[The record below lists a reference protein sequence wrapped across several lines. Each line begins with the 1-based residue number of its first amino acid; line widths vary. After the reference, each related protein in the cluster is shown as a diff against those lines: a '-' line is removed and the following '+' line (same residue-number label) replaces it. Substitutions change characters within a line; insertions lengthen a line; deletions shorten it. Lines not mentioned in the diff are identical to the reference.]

1 MEVEFTLTYENFA
14 YYEKLIISEEEIT
27 WSITPSNEE
36 NKKSVI
42 IKTFIDEDNIEFL
55 LSFLE
60 ENEIYNENYKFSYHF
75 IDDNS
80 MKIYKRV
87 FKVSNIYR
95 VLKEAKVTPLF
106 LSEFKDFNSIVNY
119 FNNYETPKCTKLVL
133 EYCNNARFRYNVIIE
148 KIVISEDKIEYYSSM
163 YKKDSSNIQ
172 AYKISDD
179 DEYIKDNK
187 FISFDKDIDFEEI
200 KKLWK
205 LFSETED
212 LGCDMPFL
220 SVNFINNNEIYNL
233 CFDLDFDNN
242 YLLVFKDY
250 IYDKFLK
257 GTNISPLFLASS
269 YKEYNKLVKAIA
281 KKK

>member
-1 MEVEFTLTYENFA
+1 MELEFTLTYENFD
-14 YYEKLIISEEEIT
+14 YYEKLIINEEEIT

-55 LSFLE
+55 LSFLD
-60 ENEIYNENYKFSYHF
+60 ENNIYKENYEFSYHF

-95 VLKEAKVTPLF
+95 VLKDAKVTPLF
-106 LSEFKDFNSIVNY
+106 LSEFKDFNNIVNY
-119 FNNYETPKCTKLVL
+119 FNNYESPKCSKLML

-148 KIVISEDKIEYYSSM
+148 KIIISEDKIEYYSSL

-172 AYKISDD
+172 AFKISDD
-179 DEYIKDNK
+179 DKQIKDNK
-187 FISFDKDIDFEEI
+187 FISFDKKIDSDEI
-200 KKLWK
+200 KKLWN
-205 LFSETED
+205 LFSETQD

-220 SVNFINNNEIYNL
+220 SVEFINNNEIYNL

-250 IYDKFLK
+250 IYDTFLK
-257 GTNISPLFLASS
+257 DTNISPLFLASS
-269 YKEYNKLVKAIA
+269 YKEYNKLVKAIS

>member
-1 MEVEFTLTYENFA
+1 MEVEFTLTYENFD
-14 YYEKLIISEEEIT
+14 YYEKLIINEEEIT

-36 NKKSVI
+36 NKKIVI

-60 ENEIYNENYKFSYHF
+60 ENEIYKENYEFSYHF

-106 LSEFKDFNSIVNY
+106 LSEFKDFNNIVNY
-119 FNNYETPKCTKLVL
+119 FNNYETPKCTKLML

-148 KIVISEDKIEYYSSM
+148 KIIISEDKIEYYSSM

-250 IYDKFLK
+250 IYDTFLK
-257 GTNISPLFLASS
+257 GTNISPLFLARS
-269 YKEYNKLVKAIA
+269 YKEYNKLVKAIS

>member
-1 MEVEFTLTYENFA
+1 
-14 YYEKLIISEEEIT
+14 
-27 WSITPSNEE
+27 
-36 NKKSVI
+36 
-42 IKTFIDEDNIEFL
+42 
-55 LSFLE
+55 
-60 ENEIYNENYKFSYHF
+60 
-75 IDDNS
+75 

-95 VLKEAKVTPLF
+95 VLKEAKITPLF
-106 LSEFKDFNSIVNY
+106 LSEFKDFNNIVNY
-119 FNNYETPKCTKLVL
+119 FNNYETSKCSKLML

-148 KIVISEDKIEYYSSM
+148 KIIISEDKIEYYSSM

-172 AYKISDD
+172 AYKISYD

-187 FISFDKDIDFEEI
+187 FISFDKEIDSKEI

-220 SVNFINNNEIYNL
+220 SVKFINNNEIYNL
-233 CFDLDFDNN
+233 CFDLEFDNN

-269 YKEYNKLVKAIA
+269 FKEYNKLVKALS

>member
-1 MEVEFTLTYENFA
+1 MEVEFTLTYENFD
-14 YYEKLIISEEEIT
+14 YYEKLIINEEEIT

-36 NKKSVI
+36 NKKTIS

-60 ENEIYNENYKFSYHF
+60 ENEINKENYEFSYHF

-106 LSEFKDFNSIVNY
+106 LSEFKDFNNIVNY
-119 FNNYETPKCTKLVL
+119 FNNYETPKCTKLML

-172 AYKISDD
+172 AYKIFDD

-220 SVNFINNNEIYNL
+220 CVNFINNNEIYNL
-233 CFDLDFDNN
+233 CFDLEFDNN
-242 YLLVFKDY
+242 YLLIFKDY

-257 GTNISPLFLASS
+257 GTNISPLFLARS
-269 YKEYNKLVKAIA
+269 YKEYNKLVKAIS